1 MKNRRKFIKR
11 SLLGFT
17 ALGLTPTKLFSD
29 TNKTKQLTILH
40 TNDTHSHIEPFNSG
54 KYKGMGGMI
63 SKSNYYKKN

>member
-54 KYKGMGGMI
+54 K
-63 SKSNYYKKN
+63 